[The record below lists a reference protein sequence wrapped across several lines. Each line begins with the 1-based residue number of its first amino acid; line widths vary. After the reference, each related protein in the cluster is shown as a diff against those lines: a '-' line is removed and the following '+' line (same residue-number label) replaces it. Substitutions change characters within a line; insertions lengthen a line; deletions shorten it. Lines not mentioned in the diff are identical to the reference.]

1 MSDKAGAGSPFRMF
15 HWALLTAALLVAAL
29 FFREAAPNSLVAVS
43 FYKVHLMAMAGWAG
57 YWLDRAL
64 FPYDRPHA
72 YLELADD
79 QVAAEDVA
87 QAELVAAS
95 AFGMSMLRRAIIVA
109 ACLVC
114 VALGA

>member
-1 MSDKAGAGSPFRMF
+1 MF
-15 HWALLTAALLVAAL
+15 DWALLTVALLMLAL
-29 FFREAAPNSLVAVS
+29 LFREAAPSSLVAVS
-43 FYKVHLMAMAGWAG
+43 LYKLHLMALAGWGG

-64 FPYDRPHA
+64 FPYDRPHQ

-79 QVAAEDVA
+79 KRTAEDDARAEIVA
-87 QAELVAAS
+87 GN
-95 AFGMSMLRRAIIVA
+95 AFGMSMLRRAVIVA